1 MKSPLLQSFANRYRL
16 TGREAEILELL
27 ALSGA
32 KQQRIAKSLFIEVKT
47 LKNHIAN
54 IHSKTCCGST
64 IELLSKIITFMMEQ
78 EANQKEGRP
87 CAHISP
93 H

>member
-16 TGREAEILELL
+16 TSREAEILELL

-32 KQQRIAKSLFIEVKT
+32 KQERIAKRLYIEVKT

-54 IHSKTCCGST
+54 IHDKTCCRST
-64 IELLSKIITFMMEQ
+64 IELLSKVITFMLLEQ
-78 EANQKEGRP
+78 EANQREAVKHH
-87 CAHISP
+87 ALI
-93 H
+93 

>member
-1 MKSPLLQSFANRYRL
+1 MKSPLLQSFANRYCL

-32 KQQRIAKSLFIEVKT
+32 KQERIAKRLHIEVKT

-64 IELLSKIITFMMEQ
+64 IELLSKVITFMLEQ
-78 EANQKEGRP
+78 EANPKEAADHAR
-87 CAHISP
+87 I
-93 H
+93 

>member
-1 MKSPLLQSFANRYRL
+1 MRSPLLQSFASRYRL
-16 TGREAEILELL
+16 TGREAEILEML

-32 KQQRIAKSLFIEVKT
+32 KQQLIAKSLFIEVKT

-64 IELLSKIITFMMEQ
+64 IELLSKIITFMLEQ
-78 EANQKEGRP
+78 EANQKEAVDHAR
-87 CAHISP
+87 I
-93 H
+93 